1 MKASK
6 SIIHALR
13 IGFAV
18 PDIVKAVATQGDF
31 GGMDVEKEGQ
41 KSCLAQQP

>member
-1 MKASK
+1 MKTSK
-6 SIIHALR
+6 SLIRVLR
-13 IGFAV
+13 IGFAI